1 MELCNYDVYAFSK
14 RDWVEY
20 CFYVFVK
27 SAVICFLFYDSY
39 KGIFLFAPIYFI
51 DYKNM
56 KKRRINDR
64 KRRLTIQFKDM
75 MEALVNS
82 LNAGYSLEH
91 AFEDARKDLLLVYE
105 KDAYILK
112 EIDIILTGLKMNIP
126 LERLLKD
133 FGTRS
138 SIEDIDNFAKVVA
151 VAKRS
156 GGNLIRIIQKTVNSI
171 CDKINVEEEIETLIT
186 SKKIESKIMMLM
198 PYGILF
204 YLRMANGE
212 FMTPLYHN
220 LIGIA
225 FMTGFLLLIYFSDW
239 WANKIME
246 ITV

>member
-1 MELCNYDVYAFSK
+1 MELCNYDVYTFSK

-91 AFEDARKDLLLVYE
+91 AFGDARKDLLLVYE

-112 EIDIILTGLKMNIP
+112 EIDVILTGLKMNIP

-225 FMTGFLLLIYFSDW
+225 FMTGFLLLIYFSGW